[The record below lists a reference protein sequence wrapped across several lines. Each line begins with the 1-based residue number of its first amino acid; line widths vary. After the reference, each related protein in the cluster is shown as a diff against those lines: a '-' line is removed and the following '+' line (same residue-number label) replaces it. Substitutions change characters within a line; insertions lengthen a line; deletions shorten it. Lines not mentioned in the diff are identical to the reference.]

1 MASGQSKSAY
11 VSLEKTKKWREML
24 TRRIR
29 NLLME
34 ITDNVCS
41 GYSQGG
47 HWLLQILVVIVPA
60 PLRNPGALWREFS
73 IAPSE
78 TSAV

>member
-1 MASGQSKSAY
+1 
-11 VSLEKTKKWREML
+11 
-24 TRRIR
+24 
-29 NLLME
+29 ME